1 MEIAKAKNIQRNFSC
16 VINAFDVFK
25 NRLWK
30 IYYVFCCCCL
40 WWLWSAHLE
49 KENIFHH
56 IFLASPPTAGC
67 RRHPSTFAPSTTIE
81 NNKRREAQQP
91 RQGSSP
97 RRSIITQHTQNVQRG
112 ALNVYEIEVD
122 IAYQVIIIFS
132 LLKMMSGEEARLN
145 ERETSGDAK

>member
-1 MEIAKAKNIQRNFSC
+1 MRLMCLKTACEKFIMFSAAAVC
-16 VINAFDVFK
+16 DDCG
-25 NRLWK
+25 RLT
-30 IYYVFCCCCL
+30 
-40 WWLWSAHLE
+40 LE

-67 RRHPSTFAPSTTIE
+67 RRRPSTFAPSTTIE

-91 RQGSSP
+91 RQGNSP